1 MRKRKITQKGKRFR
15 EILTP
20 TNNHLRMSGLPM
32 RRYFL
37 NKHFIIF
44 RKTK

>member
-1 MRKRKITQKGKRFR
+1 MRKIKTIKKGKRFR

-20 TNNHLRMSGLPM
+20 PNNHLRRIGLPM

-44 RKTK
+44 RKSN